1 MTPTAIVTTAA
12 ADETARRRSIGFLNW
27 AHALDHFV
35 LLIYPTVVIGLQVI
49 YQRPYSEMIALS
61 TAAFVAFGVFSLPAG
76 WLADRWS
83 RRNMMAAFY
92 IGCGVSLVGVAAAPN
107 LIMLAVSMFGVGVFA
122 AIYHPVGM
130 PMLLEAS
137 KAQGRT
143 VAFNGVCGN
152 LGAALAA
159 GVTAAIASWL
169 GWRAAFLVPAL
180 VCIATGIAYVW
191 LVPDDRHRT
200 STRQSVADVPLS
212 QRAALIMFGLY
223 VVISLAGG
231 LTFNTISIALPKIVD
246 ERLGQDVPLLLVGSL
261 ATAVFMCGALAQ
273 FAVGRLVERVAP
285 YQLFAFIVAAQFL
298 GILWA
303 AHATGLT
310 LILVLA
316 LTMAAIYGQVTV
328 GDLVIARY
336 TADAWRGRVYAVRYF
351 LTFVSSGA
359 AVSIIAFLYAR
370 GGFDLLLLTVAG
382 IAAVLLV
389 GVLGIVLLVSGV
401 ERARRSGAYPR
412 SPVNDAQAG

>member
-1 MTPTAIVTTAA
+1 MAA
-12 ADETARRRSIGFLNW
+12 ATAGNALQADKSARRRSIAFLNW

-35 LLIYPTVVIGLQVI
+35 LLIYPTVVIGLEVI
-49 YQRPYSEMIALS
+49 YQRPYAELIALS

-107 LIMLAVSMFGVGVFA
+107 LVGLAIALFALGVFA

-137 KAQGRT
+137 KAQGRSI
-143 VAFNGVCGN
+143 AFNGGCGN

-159 GVTAAIASWL
+159 GGAAAIASWL

-180 VCIATGIAYVW
+180 VCIATGIAYVM
-191 LVPDDRHRT
+191 LVPDDRHHTASRKKT
-200 STRQSVADVPLS
+200 ADVVLS

-246 ERLGQDVPLLLVGSL
+246 ERLGADVPLLWVGSV
-261 ATAVFMCGALAQ
+261 ATAVFMCGAVAQ
-273 FAVGRLVERVAP
+273 IVVGRLVEWFKP
-285 YQLFAFIVAAQFL
+285 YQLFAVIVALQFL

-303 AHATGLT
+303 ANSSGLT
-310 LILVLA
+310 LILALA
-316 LTMAAIYGQVTV
+316 VTMAASYGQVTV

-351 LTFVSSGA
+351 LTFVSAGA
-359 AVSIIAFLYAR
+359 AVSIIAWLYSR
-370 GGFDLLLLTVAG
+370 GGFDLLLMAVAG
-382 IAAVLLV
+382 IAAVFLV
-389 GVLGIVLLVSGV
+389 GVLGIVFLVSGV
-401 ERARRSGAYPR
+401 ERARNRA
-412 SPVNDAQAG
+412 AQPAE

>member
-1 MTPTAIVTTAA
+1 MRTPLPKAPMTVATASRNP
-12 ADETARRRSIGFLNW
+12 DERARLRSIAFLNW

-35 LLIYPTVVIGLQVI
+35 LLIYPTVVIGLEVI
-49 YQRPYSEMIALS
+49 YKRPYAELIALS

-92 IGCGVSLVGVAAAPN
+92 IGCGLSLVGVAAAPN
-107 LIMLAVSMFGVGVFA
+107 LVGLAVAMFALGVFA

-137 KAQGRT
+137 KAQGRSI
-143 VAFNGVCGN
+143 AFNGVCGN

-159 GVTAAIASWL
+159 GIAAAIASWF

-180 VCIATGIAYVW
+180 VCIATGIAYVM

-200 STRQSVADVPLS
+200 ASRKTTADVVLS
-212 QRAALIMFGLY
+212 QRAAMIMFGLY
-223 VVISLAGG
+223 VVVSLAGG

-246 ERLGQDVPLLLVGSL
+246 ERLGADVPLLLVGSV

-273 FAVGRLVERVAP
+273 IAVGRLVEWIRP
-285 YQLFAFIVAAQFL
+285 YQLFAVVVALQLL

-303 AHATGLT
+303 ANSSGTT
-310 LILVLA
+310 LILALA
-316 LTMAAIYGQVTV
+316 VTMAAIYGQVTI

-359 AVSIIAFLYAR
+359 AVSIIAWLYSR
-370 GGFDLLLLTVAG
+370 GGFDLLLMAVAG
-382 IAAVLLV
+382 IAAVFLV
-389 GVLGIVLLVSGV
+389 GVLGIVFLVSGV
-401 ERARRSGAYPR
+401 ERARRAAHP
-412 SPVNDAQAG
+412 AE